1 MAIES
6 KLIDQLKKEHKL
18 LLPLPG
24 LKLQFGKKQLEDL
37 PFLPDFQAKAEYK
50 DIRFKIIG
58 EVIAQNSS
66 VVFKDK
72 LVKLN
77 ALLKDNPDLVPI
89 ILARYLSPARQKK
102 CRDEGINFI
111 DLSGN
116 AFIAYESL
124 YIERIG
130 LPNRFPEKRK
140 GRGPFSDK
148 ASLILRKLLYENDK
162 AWGIRELAGAIGL
175 DPGFVSRMVKELE
188 KRNYLVRANSK
199 IRRRN
204 AKAILNDWAHEY
216 NYEKNRAAK
225 FFSLSDNTGDII
237 DDLRQLTI
245 PDKFNYA
252 LGLHA
257 GASLISPHAV
267 FDIIHIYV
275 QNQQAVDFFIKKL
288 GLKQVDQGEN
298 VMFLL
303 PHYKHSV
310 FYNKQKLKGLWV
322 VSEIQLYLDLYNYPI
337 RGREQAEHLY
347 EKRLKKII
355 SAR

>member
-37 PFLPDFQAKAEYK
+37 PFLPDFQAKVEYK

-162 AWGIRELAGAIGL
+162 AWGIRE
-175 DPGFVSRMVKELE
+175 
-188 KRNYLVRANSK
+188 
-199 IRRRN
+199 
-204 AKAILNDWAHEY
+204 
-216 NYEKNRAAK
+216 
-225 FFSLSDNTGDII
+225 
-237 DDLRQLTI
+237 
-245 PDKFNYA
+245 
-252 LGLHA
+252 
-257 GASLISPHAV
+257 
-267 FDIIHIYV
+267 
-275 QNQQAVDFFIKKL
+275 
-288 GLKQVDQGEN
+288 
-298 VMFLL
+298 
-303 PHYKHSV
+303 
-310 FYNKQKLKGLWV
+310 
-322 VSEIQLYLDLYNYPI
+322 
-337 RGREQAEHLY
+337 
-347 EKRLKKII
+347 
-355 SAR
+355 